1 MKVTTFLLV
10 IFFTTL
16 INPQSENRSKYF
28 SLSLSGGTCL
38 NNPVNYYFYGET
50 EDEIINP
57 GLQVNLGVGYG
68 PFGILD
74 LTEFSMALT
83 AGYTKVSTSV
93 IELEHYPSDAQLII
107 ETFPILIWGRLQT
120 DTKLSPFIELGVGAS
135 RLNFI
140 ERYSYGLKGTSF
152 NYWAFAYASGAGLK
166 YKISAEVEIALAVCS
181 ITNEKEH
188 LEMNDRDRYAGIKI
202 RNVVYVYYLR
212 VDYNL

>member
-1 MKVTTFLLV
+1 MKGMTFLV
-10 IFFTTL
+10 MIFFATL
-16 INPQSENRSKYF
+16 IIPQSENKSKYF
-28 SLSLSGGTCL
+28 SLSLSGGTCI
-38 NNPVNYYFYGET
+38 NGPISYYFYGET
-50 EDEIINP
+50 EDEFINP
-57 GLQVNLGVGYG
+57 GLYVNFGVGYG
-68 PFGILD
+68 PFRILD
-74 LTEFSMALT
+74 LTEFSLAVT

-120 DTKLSPFIELGVGAS
+120 DTKLSPFIELGIGAS

-140 ERYSYGLKGTSF
+140 ERYSYGLNGTSF

-166 YKISAEVEIALAVCS
+166 YIISEDFEIALAVSS

-188 LEMNDRDRYAGIKI
+188 IEMNDRDHNAGINV